1 MTCHRSS
8 TRPAGSAHIDP
19 RALRAFTLLE
29 LLLSIGAAALILL
42 AIQST
47 LFTTLR
53 LQDRV
58 TGALEV
64 AVPLEMAFDV
74 LRRDL
79 QCVVPPKV
87 SGVLSGGFR
96 SGNVQSTGINQPVS
110 LELHTA
116 TGTLLAAEPWADIQ
130 RVTYSLKPSTDG
142 TGTQDLYRG
151 VCRNLLTTS
160 TPDIED
166 QLLLRNVRRLDIQSY
181 DGLAWYPIWDTTD
194 TSTTRTN
201 LPVAVRV
208 RVYRETDDE
217 DSPAQ
222 LLVPIGTQS
231 RTNSTTTVGG

>member
-1 MTCHRSS
+1 MTCRPSIIGARRPQS
-8 TRPAGSAHIDP
+8 T
-19 RALRAFTLLE
+19 ALWAFTLLE

-42 AIQST
+42 AVQST

-53 LQDRV
+53 LQDRM
-58 TGALEV
+58 TGALEA

-87 SGVLSGGFR
+87 SGILSGGFR
-96 SGNVQSTGINQPVS
+96 SGNVLSTGISQPVS
-110 LELHTA
+110 LELNTS

-130 RVTYSLKPSTDG
+130 RVTYSLKPSADG
-142 TGTQDLYRG
+142 SGTQDLYRG
-151 VCRNLLTTS
+151 VCRNLLASS
-160 TPDIED
+160 TPDSED
-166 QLLLRNVRRLDIQSY
+166 QLLLRNVRNLDIQSY
-181 DGLAWYPIWDTTD
+181 DGMAWYPIWDTTD
-194 TSTTRTN
+194 TSSVRTN

-208 RVYRETDDE
+208 RIYRGTDDE
-217 DSPAQ
+217 DAPAE

>member
-1 MTCHRSS
+1 MIRRRS
-8 TRPAGSAHIDP
+8 TTVADQPDP
-19 RALRAFTLLE
+19 RTTQAFTLLE

-53 LQDRV
+53 LQDRM
-58 TGALEV
+58 TGALEA

-87 SGVLSGGFR
+87 SGILSGGFR
-96 SGNVQSTGINQPVS
+96 CGTVLSTGISQPVS
-110 LELHTA
+110 LELHTS
-116 TGTLLAAEPWADIQ
+116 TGTLLAAEPWGDIQ
-130 RVTYSLKPSTDG
+130 RITYSLKPSTDG

-160 TPDIED
+160 TPEIED
-166 QLLLRNVRRLDIQSY
+166 QLLLRNVRQLDIQSY

-194 TSTTRTN
+194 TSTPRTN

-208 RVYRETDDE
+208 MIHREADDD
-217 DSPAQ
+217 DSPVQ

>member
-1 MTCHRSS
+1 MIGAPSRS
-8 TRPAGSAHIDP
+8 RFQP
-19 RALRAFTLLE
+19 RQRSPLRAFTLLE

-42 AIQST
+42 AVQST

-53 LQDRV
+53 LQDRM
-58 TGALEV
+58 TGALE
-64 AVPLEMAFDV
+64 ASVPMEMAFDV

-87 SGVLSGGFR
+87 SGILSGGFR
-96 SGNVQSTGINQPVS
+96 SGNVLSTGVSQPVL
-110 LELHTA
+110 LELHTS
-116 TGTLLAAEPWADIQ
+116 TGTLLAAEPWGDVQ
-130 RVTYSLKPSTDG
+130 RVTYSLQPSTDG
-142 TGTQDLYRG
+142 AGGQDLYRG

-160 TPDIED
+160 TPETED

-181 DGLAWYPIWDTTD
+181 DGMAWYPIWDTTD

-201 LPVAVRV
+201 LPQAVRV
-208 RVYRETDDE
+208 MVYRETDPD
-217 DSPAQ
+217 DSPVQ

>member
-1 MTCHRSS
+1 MTCRGSS
-8 TRPAGSAHIDP
+8 LMPIRP
-19 RALRAFTLLE
+19 RLRVLRAFTLLE

-42 AIQST
+42 AVQST

-53 LQDRV
+53 LQDRM
-58 TGALEV
+58 TGALDA

-87 SGVLSGGFR
+87 SGILSGGFR
-96 SGNVQSTGINQPVS
+96 SGPILSTGISQPVS
-110 LELHTA
+110 LELHTS
-116 TGTLLAAEPWADIQ
+116 TGILLAAEPWGDIQ

-160 TPDIED
+160 TPEIED
-166 QLLLRNVRRLDIQSY
+166 QLLLRNVRQLDIQSY

-194 TSTTRTN
+194 TSTSRTN

-208 RVYRETDDE
+208 LIHRETDD
-217 DSPAQ
+217 DDAPVQ